1 MGGFIKSV
9 KKNKVGAVVVSVFDW
24 YPSHYPAAE
33 KKLLKKLDLAIL
45 VFGSLSFFCRFL
57 GQQNITNAYVSGMR
71 EELDARGNELNYYVV
86 AYNTAYVIGQIPLMT
101 LQTKAKIAPFLLPS
115 LQIIWAVI
123 AFSQSEI
130 KKNWHLYIL
139 RAITGFLEASSFG
152 GTHLILGSWFK
163 NEELFKRAGV
173 WFMGNSLGSMFSGY
187 LLAAIHR
194 NLNGV
199 MGRSG
204 WRWLFIVQG
213 IITLPIS
220 FLGFAFWPGLP
231 SSPRRWY
238 FTADEHAL
246 AVKRI
251 PTVEQ
256 EGITWK
262 TFKYTLSRPMWWIC
276 VPCYIFLCQ
285 AHYWTGYMALWL
297 RSTGYSIELVNILPT
312 FIDLLRALSSWLGT
326 TLAGC
331 LSIRGLWTFQ
341 ASFVLFACIVL
352 SVWNVP
358 DILKFC
364 AFYFGGFSGM
374 ASPILYSWLNSTLK
388 ENYGERGLIIS
399 SMMTLG
405 FCGQIWVPLFTFPT
419 VEAPRFPHG
428 YPAATV
434 FEVAMWAFLMF
445 GTWYMKRWK
454 LKHPDLE
461 MRLANEPTA
470 QEDSS
475 TLGSDSERPDVEAA
489 VTQDKGKR
497 EEVVAAQPLAV
508 KN

>member
-1 MGGFIKSV
+1 MGSFGQKV
-9 KKNKVGAVVVSVFDW
+9 KGNKIGAVILSVFDW
-24 YPSHYPAAE
+24 YPSHYPAE
-33 KKLLKKLDLAIL
+33 ERKLLRKLDLAIL
-45 VFGSLSFFCRFL
+45 VFGSLSC
-57 GQQNITNAYVSGMR
+57 MR
-71 EELDARGNELNYYVV
+71 EDLDSHGNELNYYVV

-123 AFSQSEI
+123 AFSQSTI
-130 KKNWHLYIL
+130 KHSWHLYIL

-187 LLAAIHR
+187 LQAAAYR

-199 MGRSG
+199 FGRAG

-231 SSPRRWY
+231 TSPKRWY
-238 FTADEHAL
+238 FSAEEHAL
-246 AVKRI
+246 AVKRM

-297 RSTGYSIELVNILPT
+297 KAAGYSVEL
-312 FIDLLRALSSWLGT
+312 
-326 TLAGC
+326 
-331 LSIRGLWTFQ
+331 
-341 ASFVLFACIVL
+341 SFVLFSCIVL
-352 SVWNVP
+352 SIWNVP
-358 DILKFC
+358 DILKFL

-405 FCGQIWVPLFTFPT
+405 FCGQIWIPLFTFPT
-419 VEAPRFPHG
+419 VEAPRYPHG

-454 LKHPDLE
+454 HKHPDLE
-461 MRLANEPTA
+461 MRLATEGA
-470 QEDSS
+470 AAEGSS
-475 TLGSDSERPDVEAA
+475 VIGSDSDRPDGDSPAHQYTGKGEEIVATQPTS
-489 VTQDKGKR
+489 VTWASEKKIDLQD
-497 EEVVAAQPLAV
+497 
-508 KN
+508 